1 MVSVF
6 GFGRSKSHF
15 RAPENRH
22 FWHIQ
27 VPENGTSSGRIE
39 KRRPLFHANIPP
51 KWWIW
56 HLFHVF
62 TTFGWEINK
71 FWILHI
77 FTSFSH
83 EHGPFFSKWWPSQEN
98 AKKIIFF
105 AEMAYIHVGTK
116 YIKRPWDFENFL
128 EFWCTLMY
136 IWNFS
141 TDPPTQKMKHMFHMI
156 ILCCTFHKTQKDD
169 DGGDGDI
176 IWQEKALFQKV
187 CYEGCLIGSI
197 DWFRGI
203 FATEMHR
210 DASHL

>member
-1 MVSVF
+1 MWVQCS
-6 GFGRSKSHF
+6 
-15 RAPENRH
+15 
-22 FWHIQ
+22 
-27 VPENGTSSGRIE
+27 
-39 KRRPLFHANIPP
+39 
-51 KWWIW
+51 
-56 HLFHVF
+56 
-62 TTFGWEINK
+62 
-71 FWILHI
+71 
-77 FTSFSH
+77 SFSTGLH
-83 EHGPFFSKWWPSQEN
+83 DHTYHMIYLDKTKNPSFQQMFKQKRFLVETN
-98 AKKIIFF
+98 SDFLFKK
-105 AEMAYIHVGTK
+105 VRK
-116 YIKRPWDFENFL
+116 YVNVN
-128 EFWCTLMY
+128 MY